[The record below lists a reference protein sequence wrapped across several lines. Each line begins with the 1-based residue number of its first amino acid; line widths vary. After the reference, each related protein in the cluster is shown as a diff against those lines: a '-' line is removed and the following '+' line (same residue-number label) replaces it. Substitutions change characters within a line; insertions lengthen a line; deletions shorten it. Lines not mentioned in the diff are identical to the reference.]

1 VAFEVRVRTANEDA
15 GGNGRLSLMAVS
27 AESEPLLLRFGPF
40 ELDPATEQLRKNG
53 RLVPLQPQPFK
64 LLYLLAKQGGGLV
77 SRDEIRA
84 ALWSDDT
91 FVNFEQGVNFA
102 MRQVREALGEQADRP
117 LFIQTIPK
125 RGYRFVAPI
134 DAIDRKTGRP
144 FIPTT
149 DGSMN
154 KLLWTN
160 IAELRMAE
168 TARQKQHQQRMR
180 MLAITIGAVAVVG
193 VLLLAKLVL

>member
-1 VAFEVRVRTANEDA
+1 M
-15 GGNGRLSLMAVS
+15 MAVS
-27 AESEPLLLRFGPF
+27 PESEPLLLRFGPF
-40 ELDPATEQLRKNG
+40 ELDSASEQLRKNG

-64 LLYLLAKQGGGLV
+64 LLSLLAKQGGVVV
-77 SRDEIRA
+77 SRDEIRT

-117 LFIQTIPK
+117 VFIQTIPK

-144 FIPTT
+144 YVPTT
-149 DGSMN
+149 DGSLN

-160 IAELRMAE
+160 IAELRLTDSE
-168 TARQKQHQQRMR
+168 RAREHQQRMKV
-180 MLAITIGAVAVVG
+180 LAISIGVVAVVG